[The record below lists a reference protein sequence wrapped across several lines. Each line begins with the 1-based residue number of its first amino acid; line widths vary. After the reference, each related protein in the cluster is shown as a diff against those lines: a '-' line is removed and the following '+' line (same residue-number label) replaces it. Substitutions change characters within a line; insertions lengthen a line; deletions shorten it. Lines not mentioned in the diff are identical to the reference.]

1 MSDQVHSVAEIT
13 GRIRESLEGDFSE
26 VWIEGE
32 VSNHRLPGSGH
43 HYFTLKD
50 PFAQLACVLFKGAA
64 GRSPV
69 RLTDGM
75 QVKVFGSISVYE
87 ARGQYQLIAQIV
99 QPKGLGDLQAQFEAL
114 KNRLG
119 AEGLF
124 ASENKKR
131 IPSFPETLGIV
142 TSPTGAAIRDIINVL
157 SRRAPWIRVM
167 VYPVRVQGEGAAGEI
182 AAAVRAFDEA
192 RGIPRPDLLIVS
204 RGGGSIEDLWA
215 FNEEV
220 VARAIAECSIPV
232 MTGVGHEI
240 DFTIAD
246 FVADRREPTPS
257 AAAENAV
264 PDGVTLRRHLE
275 RLTGSLDSQTGH
287 AFELFD
293 RHCRSLKRELE
304 AREPGRRIQGWIQ
317 SLDYLS
323 ERMESVLSARI
334 SQSQGD
340 LNNANRRL
348 EALQPDRELSRLS
361 EICERLL
368 QSVEQSIKRA
378 VSSKEQKL
386 AGLQSLLQS
395 LSPESVLKRGF
406 SLVTN
411 DAGKVVTSAGQV
423 KSGDLLQIRVVDGV
437 ISSRVDP

>member
-1 MSDQVHSVAEIT
+1 MPDQVHSVAEIT

-287 AFELFD
+287 AFEILD

-334 SQSQGD
+334 IQSQGD
-340 LNNANRRL
+340 LNNAGRRL
-348 EALQPDRELSRLS
+348 DALQPDRELSRLS
-361 EICERLL
+361 EISERLL

-411 DAGKVVTSAGQV
+411 EAGKVVTSAGQV
-423 KSGDLLQIRVVDGV
+423 SSGDLLQIRVVDGV